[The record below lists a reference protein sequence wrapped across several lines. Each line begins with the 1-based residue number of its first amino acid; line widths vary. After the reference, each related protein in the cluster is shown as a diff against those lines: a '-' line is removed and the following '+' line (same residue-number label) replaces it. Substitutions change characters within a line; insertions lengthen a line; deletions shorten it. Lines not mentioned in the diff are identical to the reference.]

1 MAAVFLV
8 DPSVT
13 VGASGKVLAFI
24 ALCILPVLCIGTGTS
39 VQNERSKQTSYCVSC
54 HTMVTHGRSL
64 HLLDRHY
71 IPAQHFQN
79 HLVPSDKACYTCHTN
94 YTMYGPLKD
103 KLRGL
108 TYLYV
113 EYLSTPP
120 KPIHLF
126 GTYPNSEC
134 LHCHLGTRDFEDNLG
149 YMPSLA
155 VLKSDKVSCISSG
168 CHDMIH
174 DVSKTDHMKLW
185 TGGPVASDS
194 SSASAAN
201 ASPAAANA
209 PAGGSGGKTTGS
221 GGKAIF
227 DSHGCKGCHGE
238 AGGGG
243 AGPALT
249 DISSKYPSAKL
260 TALLKAPTSKMKA
273 AGMVPLTLN
282 AADMKELVTYIGS
295 LGGGSAAAASTS
307 SSSGSSS
314 ASTAKAKSGAANGAA
329 GGSAGNAADSKGKA
343 IFDSHGCKGC
353 HGEAGGGGAGPA
365 LTNISSKYPSAKLTA
380 LLKAPTSKMKSAGM
394 VPLTLKAADMKEL
407 VKYIGS
413 LGGGSAA
420 AASTSSS
427 SGSSP
432 ASTAKA
438 KSGAAN
444 GAAGGSAGNAAD
456 SKGKAIFDS
465 HGCKGCHGEA
475 GGGGAGPA
483 LTNISSKYPSAKL
496 TALLKAPTAKMKSAG
511 MVPLTLKAA
520 DMKALVK
527 YLGSLGGKSS
537 ASGAGK
543 KPSAA
548 AGSSKLEPKAAYQS
562 FCASCHGDNGTGNG
576 SGAVAFNPRPADFT
590 DCAKMKMRSD
600 EFLYEVVAKGGAA
613 EGLSRTMPGW
623 SEAFTGTQIHG
634 LVGYLRTFCKK

>member
-1 MAAVFLV
+1 MLGLTSILIALVVLTIIMAAVFLV
-8 DPSVT
+8 DPAAT
-13 VGASGKVLAFI
+13 VVASGKILAFI
-24 ALCILPVLCIGTGTS
+24 ALCILPALCIGTGMS
-39 VQNERSKQTSYCVSC
+39 FHNERSKQTAYCVSC
-54 HTMVTHGRSL
+54 HSMVTHGQSL
-64 HLLDRHY
+64 HLLDTHY

-79 HLVPSDKACYTCHTN
+79 HLVPSDRACYTCHTN

-108 TYLYV
+108 TYLYM

-120 KPIHLF
+120 KTLHLI

-149 YMPSLA
+149 YMPPLA
-155 VLKSDKVSCISSG
+155 ALKSNKVSCISSG

-174 DVSKTDHMKLW
+174 NVSKIDHMKMW

-201 ASPAAANA
+201 ANPAAANGA
-209 PAGGSGGKTTGS
+209 VGGSAGKSAGS

-249 DISSKYPSAKL
+249 DISTKYPSAKL
-260 TALLKAPTSKMKA
+260 TALLKAPTAKMKT

-282 AADMKELVTYIGS
+282 AADMKALVTYLGS
-295 LGGGSAAAASTS
+295 LGGKSGAAASTA

-314 ASTAKAKSGAANGAA
+314 NAKPAAANGSA
-329 GGSAGNAADSKGKA
+329 GGSAGGKAADSKGKA

-365 LTNISSKYPSAKLTA
+365 LTDIST
-380 LLKAPTSKMKSAGM
+380 
-394 VPLTLKAADMKEL
+394 
-407 VKYIGS
+407 
-413 LGGGSAA
+413 
-420 AASTSSS
+420 
-427 SGSSP
+427 
-432 ASTAKA
+432 
-438 KSGAAN
+438 
-444 GAAGGSAGNAAD
+444 
-456 SKGKAIFDS
+456 
-465 HGCKGCHGEA
+465 
-475 GGGGAGPA
+475 
-483 LTNISSKYPSAKL
+483 KYPSAKL
-496 TALLKAPTAKMKSAG
+496 TALLKAPTAKMKTAG

-527 YLGSLGGKSS
+527 YLGSLGGKSGAAG
-537 ASGAGK
+537 ASK
-543 KPSAA
+543 KSSAA
-548 AGSSKLEPKAAYQS
+548 DASSKQEPAAAYHT
-562 FCASCHGDNGTGNG
+562 FCASCHGDSGKGTG
-576 SGAVAFNPRPADFT
+576 SGAVAFNPAPADFT

-600 EFLYEVVAKGGAA
+600 EFLYEVVAKGGSA

-623 SEAFTGTQIHG
+623 SEAFTASQMHG
-634 LVGYLRTFCKK
+634 IVEYVKSFCR

>member
-1 MAAVFLV
+1 MLGLTGILIALVVLTIIMAAVFLV
-8 DPSVT
+8 YPSVT
-13 VGASGKVLAFI
+13 VEASGKILAFI
-24 ALCILPVLCIGTGTS
+24 ALCILPALCIGTGMS
-39 VQNERSKQTSYCVSC
+39 FHNERSKQTSYCVSC
-54 HTMVTHGRSL
+54 HTMVTHGQSL
-64 HLLDRHY
+64 HLLDTRY

-79 HLVPSDKACYTCHTN
+79 HLVPSDQACYTCHTN

-108 TYLYV
+108 TYLYM

-120 KPIHLF
+120 KTLHLI

-134 LHCHLGTRDFEDNLG
+134 LHCHMGTRDFEDNLG
-149 YMPSLA
+149 YMPALA

-194 SSASAAN
+194 SSASPAKAKSDAAN
-201 ASPAAANA
+201 G
-209 PAGGSGGKTTGS
+209 PAGGSAGKTTGS

-238 AGGGG
+238 AGAGG

-249 DISSKYPSAKL
+249 HIS
-260 TALLKAPTSKMKA
+260 T
-273 AGMVPLTLN
+273 
-282 AADMKELVTYIGS
+282 
-295 LGGGSAAAASTS
+295 
-307 SSSGSSS
+307 
-314 ASTAKAKSGAANGAA
+314 
-329 GGSAGNAADSKGKA
+329 
-343 IFDSHGCKGC
+343 
-353 HGEAGGGGAGPA
+353 
-365 LTNISSKYPSAKLTA
+365 
-380 LLKAPTSKMKSAGM
+380 
-394 VPLTLKAADMKEL
+394 
-407 VKYIGS
+407 
-413 LGGGSAA
+413 
-420 AASTSSS
+420 
-427 SGSSP
+427 
-432 ASTAKA
+432 
-438 KSGAAN
+438 
-444 GAAGGSAGNAAD
+444 
-456 SKGKAIFDS
+456 
-465 HGCKGCHGEA
+465 
-475 GGGGAGPA
+475 
-483 LTNISSKYPSAKL
+483 KYPSAKL

-511 MVPLTLKAA
+511 MVPLTLNAADMKALVKYLGSLGGGSAAAASTPSAAGSSSASPAKAKSGAANGAAGGSGKAADSGGKAIFDSYGCKGCHGEDGGGSAGPALTNISSKYPPAKLTALLKAPTAKMKSAVMVPLTLNAA

-548 AGSSKLEPKAAYQS
+548 AGSLKQEPKAAYQS

-600 EFLYEVVAKGGAA
+600 EFLYEVVAKGGGA

-634 LVGYLRTFCKK
+634 LVGYLRTFCK